1 MPDPFPPATSLAAE
15 SVTLAYDGADIVR
28 DLSVRIEPGSFTV
41 IIGPNACG
49 KSTLLRGL
57 SRLLAPRAGSIVL
70 DGRAITEMP
79 AKEVARRLGLLPQ
92 SAIAPEGI
100 TVREL
105 VGRGRYPYQT
115 VFRQWSAA
123 DDAAVDEALAAT
135 GTTQLA
141 SRPVEALSGG
151 QRQRVWV
158 AMVLAQQTDLLLL
171 DEPTTFLDVA
181 HQVELMELFAELNE
195 RGRTIVAVLHD
206 LNHAARFASRIVA
219 MRDGRILAEGP
230 PAEVITSQRV
240 EEVFGLANI
249 VVDDPV
255 TGGPLVVPLRARRSG
270 AVTGEETP

>member
-70 DGRAITEMP
+70 DGRAITEKP

-206 LNHAARFASRIVA
+206 LNHAARYASRIVA